1 MKFARADVSH
11 LSECKRNGITSITY
25 RAFIGRFREVTELSV
40 LCSIA
45 LIELFYINWYK

>member
-25 RAFIGRFREVTELSV
+25 RAFIERFREVASKLSV
-40 LCSIA
+40 FNIQSL
-45 LIELFYINWYK
+45 